1 MNIGCI
7 SVGGMVNNVKT
18 FASVL
23 MPGVQHIS
31 HTHLPEH
38 KFVSG
43 QPETGDYLAN
53 DLETICANFGG
64 ENIAACIVEPIAG
77 STGTLVPPK
86 GYLQKLRQI
95 CDKHGI
101 LLIFD

>member
-23 MPGVQHIS
+23 MPGVQHMR

-53 DLETICANFGG
+53 DLER
-64 ENIAACIVEPIAG
+64 IVQI
-77 STGTLVPPK
+77 LVVK
-86 GYLQKLRQI
+86 ILQ
-95 CDKHGI
+95 HV
-101 LLIFD
+101 LLNQLLDQQEL